1 MFFDKKKKVSPVDQ
15 QQAILASKVRLRK
28 IMDQSTA
35 MLEKELKI
43 ARALK
48 AKGMKSAS
56 NYSKIGTAFYLQ
68 KIAKQAY
75 GRLDDISSTAELNS
89 VMNSLSSALGQ
100 VNQIGAQSTK
110 GDSRGMLQGLKKMQ
124 NAAARDEGS
133 LAPLLDSVSAAADR
147 QTEAQFSQF
156 ADMNTIEAL
165 INGGLDALDIPA
177 DAVPITNTASPRRNE
192 MESDDLH
199 VASVDIPVENRQ
211 EELLY
216 TAGGGMAKG
225 GAGAGESA
233 RESSDGLN
241 MDASLDRIQALIDQ
255 L

>member
-89 VMNSLSSALGQ
+89 VMNSLSSA
-100 VNQIGAQSTK
+100 IFS
-110 GDSRGMLQGLKKMQ
+110 SR
-124 NAAARDEGS
+124 RFFS
-133 LAPLLDSVSAAADR
+133 SFICLAIS
-147 QTEAQFSQF
+147 
-156 ADMNTIEAL
+156 
-165 INGGLDALDIPA
+165 
-177 DAVPITNTASPRRNE
+177 
-192 MESDDLH
+192 
-199 VASVDIPVENRQ
+199 
-211 EELLY
+211 
-216 TAGGGMAKG
+216 
-225 GAGAGESA
+225 
-233 RESSDGLN
+233 
-241 MDASLDRIQALIDQ
+241 
-255 L
+255 